1 MEREVESACKSAMI
15 NFNWPRYVENFSSG
29 MRLALV
35 RDHRLFRRK
44 IFNRSSLRDNNG
56 WIPLDLEWKKFPQF
70 ANTLDTSRSRVTFDP
85 TFNHQ
90 GEEGPSSRIK
100 NDRSKTV

>member
-44 IFNRSSLRDNNG
+44 IFNRSSLRDNNTVG
-56 WIPLDLEWKKFPQF
+56 YHWIWNGKNFR
-70 ANTLDTSRSRVTFDP
+70 NSRTRSIRRVTFDP